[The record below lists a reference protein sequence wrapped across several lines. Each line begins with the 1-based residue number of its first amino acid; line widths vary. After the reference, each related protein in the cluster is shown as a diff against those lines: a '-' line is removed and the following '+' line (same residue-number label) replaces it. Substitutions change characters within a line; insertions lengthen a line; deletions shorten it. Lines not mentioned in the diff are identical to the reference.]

1 MDMPK
6 SATILDFAYLIHSDI
21 GDSAIGGRM
30 NGQFCALK
38 TAIKN
43 EAIVEIVT
51 DKKSKPS
58 EKWLE
63 WVNTNHAK
71 EKIKRNVNKQ
81 RASL

>member
-1 MDMPK
+1 MDMP
-6 SATILDFAYLIHSDI
+6 SGATILDFAYLIHSDI

-38 TAIKN
+38 TPIEN

-58 EKWLE
+58 DKWLD
-63 WVNTNHAK
+63 WALTNHAK
-71 EKIKRNVNKQ
+71 EKIKRRLNKQ
-81 RASL
+81 KSTN